1 MSQMNQMS
9 QMIIASK
16 EKEPKEIKK
25 LKEPKDTKTKP
36 KMKLMTMSMAVS
48 DPDVEVSETVS
59 QSPASTNELDQ
70 KYQQKT
76 DKEHI
81 LDNPDTYIGSIEN
94 VSGPMYIL
102 DNQKIIQKEID
113 YNPALYKLFDE
124 GITNCRDHRVRTEN
138 KKKVD
143 ETTDVV
149 TSIHIE
155 ITNNKITM
163 TNNGDGIDIEQH
175 PTYKTWIPELIFA
188 HLRTSTNYNKDE
200 QKTTGGKNGFGF
212 KLVLI
217 WSTWGEIET
226 VDAKRELKYHQ
237 VFENNL
243 DIIHKPKITPCKKKP
258 YTMVSF
264 IPDYKRLGLKGLSE
278 DMLNLF
284 QRRVYDIAGITTKDV
299 KVKFN
304 EDLLPVKD
312 FGQYIQ
318 LFNDQDKV
326 SESHECWGYSVCL
339 SDEFKQ
345 VSFVNGIF
353 TSKGGKHV
361 DYIVQQITK
370 KMIAYILK
378 KKKIEVKPSTI
389 KEQLTIFLNSTIV
402 NPSFDSQT
410 KDYLNTPS
418 SKFGSSCTVSDKFIE
433 KLAALG
439 VLNTSCELS
448 EVKEKKESKKTD
460 GAKTKTIRGV
470 LKLIDANYAGTK
482 KSSECIL
489 ILCEGDSA
497 KSGIVSGLAANDRN
511 IYGIYPMKGKLL
523 NVRGEGP
530 KKIND
535 NHEITDI
542 KKILGLESG
551 KTYKD
556 VEDLRYGKVLIMT
569 DQDLD
574 GSHIKGLV
582 INMFEWLWP
591 SLLKIG
597 GFIGFMNT
605 PILKAT
611 KGSKSLSF
619 YNDNE
624 YETWKETNDNGSGW
638 KVKYYKGLGTST
650 GKEFREYFEH
660 KKIVEIEVGEKDT
673 EDMDMLFNKKKAELR
688 KEWLTNYDRDAHVDT
703 SLTHITLGNFIHK
716 EIIHFSKYDCDR
728 SIPNLMDGL
737 KVSQRKILFSAFEKN
752 LISEIKVAQFSGYVS
767 EHSGYH
773 HGEASL
779 NGAIVHMA
787 QDFVGSNNINLLM
800 PNGQFG
806 TRLQGGKDSASERY
820 IFTNLNKITRL
831 LFKKADD
838 AILHY
843 LDDDGMPVEP
853 IFYIPIIPMVLV
865 NGAEGIGTGFS
876 TKIPCFNPKALIQ
889 YIRNVI
895 QHKEPNRDLV
905 PYYKGFKGTI
915 EQENETRFIT
925 KGVFTMNKNKIEI
938 TELPIDTWN
947 EDYIIFLEKLLED
960 GTIKDYK
967 DLSTDKHVNI
977 QIQCSINESEIEKTL
992 RLSSTLSITN
1002 MNLFNEKEK
1011 LTHYTKPHEIIDDFI
1026 LKRIGYYDKRKQHII
1041 DVLEKELILLKNK
1054 YNYIQQVLDGTID
1067 LRKKTSEQIY
1077 TILEDMGYAKIE
1089 GYNYL
1094 IKMTMDSVSIEN
1106 VETLK
1111 KQYESKEKELAI
1123 IKKTT
1128 IEETWLNELS
1138 DLEKVI

>member
-9 QMIIASK
+9 QISMSMSS
-16 EKEPKEIKK
+16 
-25 LKEPKDTKTKP
+25 PKDVKDVKDVNKVKKVKSFTT
-36 KMKLMTMSMAVS
+36 SIS
-48 DPDVEVSETVS
+48 D
-59 QSPASTNELDQ
+59 NELDQ

-102 DNQKIIQKEID
+102 ENEKIIQKDID

-138 KKKVD
+138 KKKID
-143 ETTDVV
+143 DTTEIV

-155 ITNNKITM
+155 ISNNKITM
-163 TNNGDGIDIEQH
+163 TNNGDGIDVEQH
-175 PTYKTWIPELIFA
+175 PTYKTWIPEMIFG

-243 DIIHKPKITPCKKKP
+243 DIIHKPKISPCKKKP
-258 YTMVSF
+258 YTRVSF

-278 DMLNLF
+278 DMLHLF

-299 KVKFN
+299 KVKYN

-326 SESHECWGYSVCL
+326 SESFDCWGYSVCL

-345 VSFVNGIF
+345 ISFVNGIF

-433 KLAALG
+433 KLASLG

-448 EVKEKKESKKTD
+448 EVKDKKESKKTD
-460 GAKTKTIRGV
+460 GAKTKTIRGIP
-470 LKLIDANYAGTK
+470 KLIDANYAGSK
-482 KSSECIL
+482 KSGECIL

-497 KSGIVSGLAANDRN
+497 KSGIVSGLLANDRN

-523 NVRGEGP
+523 NVRGEVL
-530 KKIND
+530 KKVNE
-535 NHEITDI
+535 NKEITEI

-551 KTYKD
+551 KIYKD
-556 VEDLRYGKVLIMT
+556 AEELRYGKVLFMT

-574 GSHIKGLV
+574 GSHIKGLG
-582 INMFEWLWP
+582 INMFECLWP
-591 SLLKIG
+591 SLLKIS

-624 YETWKETNDNGSGW
+624 YEAWKTKSEVNESGW

-650 GKEFREYFEH
+650 SKEFREYFEH

-688 KEWLTNYDRDAHVDT
+688 KEWLTNYDRDVHLDT
-703 SLTHITLGNFIHK
+703 SLTQITLGNFIHK

-752 LISEIKVAQFSGYVS
+752 LVNEIKVAQFSGYVS

-820 IFTNLNKITRL
+820 IFTNLNKITRFI
-831 LFKKADD
+831 FKKSDD

-843 LDDDGMPVEP
+843 LDDDGTPVEP
-853 IFYIPIIPMVLV
+853 IFYIPIIPIVLV

-876 TKIPCFNPKALIQ
+876 TKIPCFNPKDLIQ

-895 QHKEPNRDLV
+895 QQKEPNRVLI

-915 EQENETRFIT
+915 EQENESRFIT
-925 KGVFTMNKNKIEI
+925 KGNHTMKQNKVEI
-938 TELPIDTWN
+938 TELPIGTWN
-947 EDYIIFLEKLLED
+947 EDYIVFLEKLLED

-967 DLSTDKHVNI
+967 DLSTDKNVNI
-977 QIQCSINESEIEKTL
+977 QIVMKTDDESIEKIL
-992 RLSSTLSITN
+992 RLTSTLSITN

-1011 LTHYTKPHEIIDDFI
+1011 LTHYTKPHEILDDFI
-1026 LKRIGYYDKRKQHII
+1026 MKRIGYYEKRKQHII
-1041 DVLEKELILLKNK
+1041 DVLEKELVLLKNK

-1067 LRKKTSEQIY
+1067 LRKKTTTEIH
-1077 TILEDMGYAKIE
+1077 TILEDMGYVKID

-1111 KQYESKEKELAI
+1111 KQYESKEKELNI

-1128 IEETWLNELS
+1128 IEETWLNELN
-1138 DLEKVI
+1138 DLEKII

>member
-1 MSQMNQMS
+1 M
-9 QMIIASK
+9 ASK
-16 EKEPKEIKK
+16 SKI
-25 LKEPKDTKTKP
+25 
-36 KMKLMTMSMAVS
+36 M
-48 DPDVEVSETVS
+48 
-59 QSPASTNELDQ
+59 QSGLDE

-94 VSGPMYIL
+94 VSGPMYIY
-102 DNQKIIQKEID
+102 DEKIIQKDID

-124 GITNCRDHRVRTEN
+124 GITNCRDHRVRTEI
-138 KKKVD
+138 KKKTD
-143 ETTDVV
+143 DTTDVV

-155 ITNNKITM
+155 ISNNKITM
-163 TNNGDGIDIEQH
+163 TNNGDGIDVEEH
-175 PTYKTWIPELIFA
+175 PTYKIWIPEMIFG

-226 VDAKRELKYHQ
+226 VDAKRQLKYHQ

-243 DIIHKPKITPCKKKP
+243 DLIHKPKITSCSKKP
-258 YTMVSF
+258 YTRVSF
-264 IPDYKRLGLKGLSE
+264 IPDYKRLGIAGLSD
-278 DMLNLF
+278 DMLKLF

-299 KVKFN
+299 KVKYN
-304 EDLLPVKD
+304 EEQLPVKD
-312 FGQYIQ
+312 FNQYIQ

-326 SESHECWGYSVCL
+326 SESQDCWGYSVCL
-339 SDEFKQ
+339 SDEFRQ
-345 VSFVNGIF
+345 ISFVNGIF

-370 KMIAYILK
+370 KMVAYILK
-378 KKKIEVKPSTI
+378 KKKVEVKPSII

-460 GAKTKTIRGV
+460 GAKTKSIRGIP
-470 LKLIDANYAGTK
+470 KLIDANYAGTK
-482 KSSECIL
+482 KSGECIL

-523 NVRGEGP
+523 NVRGEVL
-530 KKIND
+530 KKINE
-535 NHEITDI
+535 NKEIAEI
-542 KKILGLESG
+542 KKILGLETG

-556 VEDLRYGKVLIMT
+556 VDELRYGKVLFMT

-574 GSHIKGLV
+574 GSHIKGLG
-582 INMFEWLWP
+582 INMFECLWP
-591 SLLKIG
+591 SLLQIS

-611 KGSKSLSF
+611 KGTKSLSF

-624 YETWKETNDNGSGW
+624 YEAWKQTSDNGW

-673 EDMDMLFNKKKAELR
+673 EDMDMLFNKKKAEQR
-688 KEWLTNYDRDAHVDT
+688 KEWLTNYDRDVHVDT
-703 SLTHITLGNFIHK
+703 SLTQITLGNFIHK

-752 LISEIKVAQFSGYVS
+752 LTNEIKVAQFSGYVS

-787 QDFVGSNNINLLM
+787 QDFVGSNNITLLM

-820 IFTNLNKITRL
+820 IFTKLNTVTRF
-831 LFKKADD
+831 LFKKSDD
-838 AILHY
+838 AILKY
-843 LDDDGMPVEP
+843 LDDDGTPVEP
-853 IFYIPIIPMVLV
+853 IFYIPIIPLVLV

-876 TKIPCFNPKALIQ
+876 TKIPCFNPKVLIQ
-889 YIRNVI
+889 YIRDAI
-895 QHKEPNRDLV
+895 THKEPNKVLI
-905 PYYKGFKGTI
+905 PYYKGFKGIIAADNDSKTS
-915 EQENETRFIT
+915 RFIT
-925 KGVFTMNKNKIEI
+925 TGVFSINKNKIDI
-938 TELPIDTWN
+938 TELPIGTWN
-947 EDYIIFLEKLLED
+947 EDYIVFLEKLVED

-967 DLSTDKHVNI
+967 DLSTDKNVNI
-977 QIQCSINESEIEKTL
+977 QIQLQNQMDDIEKTL
-992 RLSSTLSITN
+992 KLTSTLSISN

-1011 LTHYTKPHEIIDDFI
+1011 LTHYENPHEIIDDFI
-1026 LKRIGYYDKRKQHII
+1026 LKRIGYYEKRKQHII
-1041 DVLEKELILLKNK
+1041 QVLEKELILLQNK
-1054 YNYIQQVLDGTID
+1054 YKYIQQVLDGSID
-1067 LRKKTSEQIY
+1067 LRKKTTEQIY
-1077 TILEDMGYAKIE
+1077 TILNEYVKIDDS
-1089 GYNYL
+1089 YNYL

-1106 VETLK
+1106 IETLK
-1111 KQYESKEKELAI
+1111 KQFESKQKELNL

-1128 IEETWLNELS
+1128 IEESWLNELS
-1138 DLEKVI
+1138 DLEKII

>member
-1 MSQMNQMS
+1 M
-9 QMIIASK
+9 A
-16 EKEPKEIKK
+16 
-25 LKEPKDTKTKP
+25 LKSSGTI
-36 KMKLMTMSMAVS
+36 S
-48 DPDVEVSETVS
+48 
-59 QSPASTNELDQ
+59 LDE

-94 VSGPMYIL
+94 VSGPMYIY
-102 DNQKIIQKEID
+102 DSKIIQKDID

-124 GITNCRDHRVRTEN
+124 GITNCRDHRVRTEQ
-138 KKKVD
+138 KKLVD
-143 ETTDVV
+143 DSTDVV

-155 ITNNKITM
+155 ISNNKITM
-163 TNNGDGIDIEQH
+163 TNNGDGIDVEEH
-175 PTYKTWIPELIFA
+175 PTYKIWIPEMIFG

-226 VDAKRELKYHQ
+226 VDAKRKLKYHQ

-243 DIIHKPKITPCKKKP
+243 DIIHKPKITSCKNKP
-258 YTMVSF
+258 YTRVSF
-264 IPDYKRLGLKGLSE
+264 IPDYKRLGLEGLSD
-278 DMLNLF
+278 DMLKLF

-299 KVKFN
+299 KVKYN
-304 EDLLPVKD
+304 EEQLPVKD
-312 FGQYIQ
+312 FNQYIQ
-318 LFNDQDKV
+318 LFNDEDKV
-326 SESHECWGYSVCL
+326 SETQDCWSYSVCL

-345 VSFVNGIF
+345 ISFVNGIF

-361 DYIVQQITK
+361 DYIMQQITK
-370 KMIAYILK
+370 KMVAYILK
-378 KKKIEVKPSTI
+378 KKKVEVKPSII
-389 KEQLTIFLNSTIV
+389 KEQITIFLNSTIV

-460 GAKTKTIRGV
+460 GAKTKTIRGIP
-470 LKLIDANYAGTK
+470 KLIDANYAGTK
-482 KSSECIL
+482 KSCECVL

-523 NVRGEGP
+523 NVRGEVL
-530 KKIND
+530 KKINE
-535 NHEITDI
+535 NKEIAEI
-542 KKILGLESG
+542 KKILGLETG

-556 VEDLRYGKVLIMT
+556 IEELRYGKVLFMT

-574 GSHIKGLV
+574 GSHIKGLG
-582 INMFEWLWP
+582 INMFECLWP
-591 SLLKIG
+591 SLLKIP

-611 KGSKSLSF
+611 KGIKSLSF

-624 YETWKETNDNGSGW
+624 YEAWKQSTSHDGW

-688 KEWLTNYDRDAHVDT
+688 KEWLTNYDRDVHLDT
-703 SLTHITLGNFIHK
+703 SLTQITLGNFIHK

-752 LISEIKVAQFSGYVS
+752 LANEIKVAQFSGYVS

-820 IFTNLNKITRL
+820 IFTKLNTITRF

-838 AILHY
+838 AILKY
-843 LDDDGMPVEP
+843 LDDDGTPVEP
-853 IFYIPIIPMVLV
+853 IFYVPIIPMVLV

-876 TKIPCFNPKALIQ
+876 TKIPCFNPKDLIQ
-889 YIRNVI
+889 YIRDVI
-895 QHKEPNRDLV
+895 QHKEPNRDLI

-915 EQENETRFIT
+915 QQENESRFIT
-925 KGVFTMNKNKIEI
+925 KGIFKENKNKIDI
-938 TELPIDTWN
+938 TELPIGTWN
-947 EDYIIFLEKLLED
+947 EDYIIFLEKLVED

-967 DLSTDKHVNI
+967 DLSTDKNVNI
-977 QIQCSINESEIEKTL
+977 QIVINATEDIEKTL
-992 RLSSTLSITN
+992 KLTSTLSISN

-1026 LKRIGYYDKRKQHII
+1026 AKRIGYYETRKQHII
-1041 DVLEKELILLKNK
+1041 QVLEKELVLLENK
-1054 YNYIQQVLDGTID
+1054 YKYIQQVLEDTID
-1067 LRKKTSEQIY
+1067 LRKKTTEQIY
-1077 TILEDMGYAKIE
+1077 TILENFHYVKIE
-1089 GYNYL
+1089 DSFNYL
-1094 IKMTMDSVSIEN
+1094 IKMAMDSVSIEN

-1111 KQYESKEKELAI
+1111 KQYHTKQKELDV
-1123 IKKTT
+1123 IKKTP
-1128 IEETWLNELS
+1128 IEESWINELN
-1138 DLEKVI
+1138 DLEKII

>member
-1 MSQMNQMS
+1 M
-9 QMIIASK
+9 ASNSAK
-16 EKEPKEIKK
+16 SAK
-25 LKEPKDTKTKP
+25 
-36 KMKLMTMSMAVS
+36 SSV
-48 DPDVEVSETVS
+48 V
-59 QSPASTNELDQ
+59 ASGLDE

-94 VSGPMYIL
+94 ISGPMYIY
-102 DNQKIIQKEID
+102 DEKIIQKDID

-124 GITNCRDHRVRTEN
+124 GITNCRDHRVRTEI
-138 KKKVD
+138 KKKTD
-143 ETTDVV
+143 DSTDVV

-155 ITNNKITM
+155 IANNKITM
-163 TNNGDGIDIEQH
+163 TNNGDGIDVEEH
-175 PTYKTWIPELIFA
+175 PTYKIWIPELIFG

-243 DIIHKPKITPCKKKP
+243 DLIHKPKITTCKKKP
-258 YTMVSF
+258 YTRVSF
-264 IPDYKRLGLKGLSE
+264 IPDYKRLGLQGLSD
-278 DMLNLF
+278 DMLKLF

-299 KVKFN
+299 KVKYN

-312 FGQYIQ
+312 FNQYIQ

-326 SESHECWGYSVCL
+326 SESQDCWGYSVCL

-345 VSFVNGIF
+345 ISFVNGIF

-370 KMIAYILK
+370 KMVAYILK
-378 KKKIEVKPSTI
+378 KKKVEVKPSII
-389 KEQLTIFLNSTIV
+389 KEQITIFLNSTIV

-433 KLAALG
+433 KLALLG

-460 GAKTKTIRGV
+460 GAKTKSIRGIP
-470 LKLIDANYAGTK
+470 KLIDANYAGTK
-482 KSSECIL
+482 KSSECVL

-497 KSGIVSGLAANDRN
+497 KSGIVSGLLANDRN

-523 NVRGEGP
+523 NVRGEIL
-530 KKIND
+530 KKINE
-535 NHEITDI
+535 NKEIAEI
-542 KKILGLESG
+542 KKILGLETG
-551 KTYKD
+551 KIYKD
-556 VEDLRYGKVLIMT
+556 VEELRYGKVLFMT

-574 GSHIKGLV
+574 GSHIKGLG
-582 INMFEWLWP
+582 INMFECLWP
-591 SLLKIG
+591 SLLQIT

-611 KGSKSLSF
+611 KGTKTLSF

-624 YETWKETNDNGSGW
+624 YEAWKQSTPHDGW

-673 EDMDMLFNKKKAELR
+673 QDMDMLFNKKKAEQR
-688 KEWLTNYDRDAHVDT
+688 KEWLTNYDRDAHLDT
-703 SLTHITLGNFIHK
+703 SLTQITLGNFIHK

-737 KVSQRKILFSAFEKN
+737 KVSQRKILFSSFEKN
-752 LISEIKVAQFSGYVS
+752 LMNEIKVAQFSGYVS

-820 IFTNLNKITRL
+820 IFTKLNTVTRF
-831 LFKKADD
+831 LFKKSDD
-838 AILHY
+838 AILKY
-843 LDDDGMPVEP
+843 LDDDGTSVEP
-853 IFYIPIIPMVLV
+853 IFYIPIIPLVLV

-876 TKIPCFNPKALIQ
+876 TKIPCFNPKTLIQ
-889 YIRNVI
+889 YIRDVI
-895 QHKEPNRDLV
+895 THKDPNKVLI

-915 EQENETRFIT
+915 EQDNETRFIT
-925 KGVFTMNKNKIEI
+925 KGVFTVNKNKIDI
-938 TELPIDTWN
+938 TELPIGTWN
-947 EDYIIFLEKLLED
+947 EDYIVFLEKLVED

-967 DLSTDKHVNI
+967 DLSTDKNVNI
-977 QIQCSINESEIEKTL
+977 QIQLQNQMDDIEKTL
-992 RLSSTLSITN
+992 KLTTTLSISN

-1011 LTHYTKPHEIIDDFI
+1011 LTHYEKPHEIIDDFI
-1026 LKRIGYYDKRKQHII
+1026 LKRIGYYTKRKEHNIQ
-1041 DVLEKELILLKNK
+1041 VLEKELILLQNK
-1054 YNYIQQVLDGTID
+1054 YKYIQQVLDGSID
-1067 LRKKTSEQIY
+1067 LRKKTTEQIY
-1077 TILEDMGYAKIE
+1077 TILQDLYVKIE
-1089 GYNYL
+1089 NSYNYL

-1111 KQYESKEKELAI
+1111 KQFETKEKELNI

-1128 IEETWLNELS
+1128 IEESWLNELS
-1138 DLEKVI
+1138 DLEKII

>member
-1 MSQMNQMS
+1 MSK
-9 QMIIASK
+9 ISK
-16 EKEPKEIKK
+16 ISKISKMDNDK
-25 LKEPKDTKTKP
+25 LDTK
-36 KMKLMTMSMAVS
+36 SDGVS
-48 DPDVEVSETVS
+48 
-59 QSPASTNELDQ
+59 LDE

-94 VSGPMYIL
+94 VSGPMYIY
-102 DNQKIIQKEID
+102 DGSIIQKDID

-124 GITNCRDHRVRTEN
+124 GITNCRDHRVRTEI
-138 KKKVD
+138 KKKTD
-143 ETTDVV
+143 DTTDVV

-155 ITNNKITM
+155 ISNNKITM
-163 TNNGDGIDIEQH
+163 TNNGDGIDVEQH
-175 PTYKTWIPELIFA
+175 PTYKIWIPELIFG

-200 QKTTGGKNGFGF
+200 QKITGGKNGFGF

-243 DIIHKPKITPCKKKP
+243 DLIHKPKITACKKKP
-258 YTMVSF
+258 YTRVSF
-264 IPDYKRLGLKGLSE
+264 IPDYKRLGLEGLSD
-278 DMLNLF
+278 DMLKLF

-299 KVKFN
+299 KVKYN

-326 SESHECWGYSVCL
+326 SESHDCWGYSVCL

-345 VSFVNGIF
+345 ISFVNGIF
-353 TSKGGKHV
+353 TGKGGKHV

-370 KMIAYILK
+370 KMVAYILK
-378 KKKIEVKPSTI
+378 KKKVEVKPSII
-389 KEQLTIFLNSTIV
+389 KEQITIFLNSTIV

-418 SKFGSSCTVSDKFIE
+418 SKFGSSCVVSDKFIE

-460 GAKTKTIRGV
+460 GAKTKTIRGIP
-470 LKLIDANYAGTK
+470 KLIDANYAGTK
-482 KSSECIL
+482 KSGECVL

-523 NVRGEGP
+523 NVRGEVL
-530 KKIND
+530 KKVND
-535 NHEITDI
+535 NKEISEI

-556 VEDLRYGKVLIMT
+556 IDELRYGKVLFMT

-574 GSHIKGLV
+574 GSHIKGLG
-582 INMFEWLWP
+582 INMFECLWP
-591 SLLKIG
+591 SLLKIS

-611 KGSKSLSF
+611 KGAKILSF

-624 YETWKETNDNGSGW
+624 YEAWKQGNSDNGW

-673 EDMDMLFNKKKAELR
+673 EDMDMLFNKKKAEQR
-688 KEWLTNYDRDAHVDT
+688 KEWLTNYDRESHLDT

-716 EIIHFSKYDCDR
+716 EVIHFSKYDCDR

-752 LISEIKVAQFSGYVS
+752 LVNEIKVAQFSGYVS

-820 IFTNLNKITRL
+820 IFTKLNILTRFI
-831 LFKKADD
+831 FKKTDD
-838 AILHY
+838 AILKY
-843 LDDDGMPVEP
+843 LDDDGTPVEP
-853 IFYIPIIPMVLV
+853 IFYVPIIPMVLV

-876 TKIPCFNPKALIQ
+876 TKIPCFNPKDLIQ
-889 YIRNVI
+889 YIRDVI
-895 QHKEPNRDLV
+895 THKTPNTNLV

-915 EQENETRFIT
+915 EVENDTRFIT
-925 KGVFTMNKNKIEI
+925 KGKYSQSKNKIDI
-938 TELPIDTWN
+938 TELPIGTWN
-947 EDYIIFLEKLLED
+947 EDYIIFLEKLVED

-967 DLSTDKHVNI
+967 DLSTDKNVNI
-977 QIQCSINESEIEKTL
+977 QIVTSNEFDVEKTL
-992 RLSSTLSITN
+992 KLTTTLSISN

-1011 LTHYTKPHEIIDDFI
+1011 LTHYTKAHEIIDDFI
-1026 LKRIGYYDKRKQHII
+1026 LKRIGYYEKRKQHII
-1041 DVLEKELILLKNK
+1041 GVLERELVLLQNK
-1054 YNYIQQVLDGTID
+1054 YKYIQQVLDGSID
-1067 LRKKTSEQIY
+1067 LRKKTIEQIY
-1077 TILEDMGYAKIE
+1077 AILTSFSYVKIE
-1089 GYNYL
+1089 DSYNYL
-1094 IKMTMDSVSIEN
+1094 IKMSMDSVSIEN

-1111 KQYESKEKELAI
+1111 KQFDSKQKELDI

-1128 IEETWLNELS
+1128 VEESWLNELN

>member
-1 MSQMNQMS
+1 M
-9 QMIIASK
+9 ASK
-16 EKEPKEIKK
+16 
-25 LKEPKDTKTKP
+25 
-36 KMKLMTMSMAVS
+36 MSGTIS
-48 DPDVEVSETVS
+48 
-59 QSPASTNELDQ
+59 LDE

-94 VSGPMYIL
+94 VSGPMYIY
-102 DNQKIIQKEID
+102 DQKIIQKDID

-138 KKKVD
+138 KKKTD
-143 ETTDVV
+143 DSTDVV

-155 ITNNKITM
+155 ISNNKITM
-163 TNNGDGIDIEQH
+163 TNNGDGIDVEEH
-175 PTYKTWIPELIFA
+175 PTYKIWIPELIFG

-243 DIIHKPKITPCKKKP
+243 DIIHKPKITSCKKKP
-258 YTMVSF
+258 YTRVSF
-264 IPDYKRLGLKGLSE
+264 IPDYKRLGLEGLSD
-278 DMLNLF
+278 DMLKLF

-299 KVKFN
+299 KVKYN
-304 EDLLPVKD
+304 EEQLPVKD
-312 FGQYIQ
+312 FNQYIQ

-326 SESHECWGYSVCL
+326 SESQDCWGYSVCL

-345 VSFVNGIF
+345 ISFVNGIF

-361 DYIVQQITK
+361 DYIMQQITK
-370 KMIAYILK
+370 KMVAYILK
-378 KKKIEVKPSTI
+378 KKKVEVKPSII
-389 KEQLTIFLNSTIV
+389 KEQITIFLNSTIV

-410 KDYLNTPS
+410 KDYLNTPL

-460 GAKTKTIRGV
+460 GAKTKSIRGIP
-470 LKLIDANYAGTK
+470 KLIDANYAGTK

-497 KSGIVSGLAANDRN
+497 KSGIVSGLGASDRN
-511 IYGIYPMKGKLL
+511 TNGIYPMKGKLL
-523 NVRGEGP
+523 NVRGAASKSVRE
-530 KKIND
+530 NQ
-535 NHEITDI
+535 EITDI
-542 KKILGLESG
+542 KKILGLESD

-556 VEDLRYGKVLIMT
+556 VDDLRYGKVLIMT

-582 INMFEWLWP
+582 INMFECLWP
-591 SLLKIG
+591 SLLKIP

-611 KGSKSLSF
+611 KGIKSLSF

-624 YETWKETNDNGSGW
+624 YEAWKQTNPHDGW
-638 KVKYYKGLGTST
+638 KIKYYKGLGTST

-688 KEWLTNYDRDAHVDT
+688 KEWLTNYDRDVHLDT
-703 SLTHITLGNFIHK
+703 SLTQITLGNFIHK

-752 LISEIKVAQFSGYVS
+752 LINEIKVAQFSGYVS

-820 IFTNLNKITRL
+820 IFTKLNNVTRF

-838 AILHY
+838 AILNY
-843 LDDDGMPVEP
+843 LDDDGTQVEP
-853 IFYIPIIPMVLV
+853 IFYIPIIPLVLV

-876 TKIPCFNPKALIQ
+876 TKIPCFNPKVLIQ
-889 YIRNVI
+889 YIRDVI
-895 QHKEPNRDLV
+895 QHKEPNHDLI

-915 EQENETRFIT
+915 QQDEKEGRFIT
-925 KGVFTMNKNKIEI
+925 KGVFKESKNKIDI
-938 TELPIDTWN
+938 TELPIGTWN
-947 EDYIIFLEKLLED
+947 EDYIIFLEKLVED

-967 DLSTDKHVNI
+967 DLSTDKNVNI
-977 QIQCSINESEIEKTL
+977 QIVCTIDASEIEKTL
-992 RLSSTLSITN
+992 KLTSTLSISN

-1026 LKRIGYYDKRKQHII
+1026 LKRIGYYEIRKQHII
-1041 DVLEKELILLKNK
+1041 EVLEKDLVLLENK
-1054 YNYIQQVLDGTID
+1054 YKYIQQVLEDTID
-1067 LRKKTSEQIY
+1067 LRKKTTEQIY
-1077 TILEDMGYAKIE
+1077 TILQDLNYVKIE
-1089 GYNYL
+1089 DSFNYL
-1094 IKMTMDSVSIEN
+1094 IKMAMDSVSIEN

-1111 KQYESKEKELAI
+1111 KQYHTKQKELDV
-1123 IKKTT
+1123 IKKTS
-1128 IEETWLNELS
+1128 IEESWLNELN
-1138 DLEKVI
+1138 DLEKII

>member
-1 MSQMNQMS
+1 M
-9 QMIIASK
+9 AS
-16 EKEPKEIKK
+16 IKDVNNV
-25 LKEPKDTKTKP
+25 KDIDNVK
-36 KMKLMTMSMAVS
+36 
-48 DPDVEVSETVS
+48 DVKDVKKKAFT
-59 QSPASTNELDQ
+59 STSNENELDQ

-102 DNQKIIQKEID
+102 HNQKIIQKEID

-124 GITNCRDHRVRTEN
+124 GITNCRDHRVRTEI

-143 ETTDVV
+143 DSTEVV

-155 ITNNKITM
+155 ISNNKITM
-163 TNNGDGIDIEQH
+163 TNNGDGIDVEQH

-243 DIIHKPKITPCKKKP
+243 DIIHKPKISPCKKKP
-258 YTMVSF
+258 YTRVSF
-264 IPDYKRLGLKGLSE
+264 IPDYKRLGLKGLSD

-299 KVKFN
+299 KVKYN

-326 SESHECWGYSVCL
+326 SESQECWGYSVCL

-345 VSFVNGIF
+345 ISFVNGIF

-439 VLNTSCELS
+439 VMNTSCELS
-448 EVKEKKESKKTD
+448 EVKEKKELKKTD
-460 GAKTKTIRGV
+460 GVKTKTIRGIP
-470 LKLIDANYAGTK
+470 KLIDANYAGTK
-482 KSSECIL
+482 KSDECVL

-497 KSGIVSGLAANDRN
+497 KSGIVSGLQANDRN

-523 NVRGEGP
+523 NVRGAGF
-530 KKIND
+530 KSIHD
-535 NHEITDI
+535 NTEIADI

-551 KTYKD
+551 KTYTSID
-556 VEDLRYGKVLIMT
+556 ELRYSKVLIMT

-582 INMFEWLWP
+582 INMFECLWP

-611 KGSKSLSF
+611 KGTKSLSF

-624 YETWKETNDNGSGW
+624 YEAWKSKSLNENQNGW

-688 KEWLTNYDRDAHVDT
+688 KEWLTNYDRDVHLDT
-703 SLTHITLGNFIHK
+703 SLTQITLGNFIHK

-728 SIPNLMDGL
+728 SIPNLMDGQ

-752 LISEIKVAQFSGYVS
+752 LVNEIKVAQFSGYVS

-843 LDDDGMPVEP
+843 LDDDGTPVEP

-876 TKIPCFNPKALIQ
+876 TKIPCFNPKDLIQ
-889 YIRNVI
+889 YIRDVI

-915 EQENETRFIT
+915 EKENESRFIT
-925 KGVFTMNKNKIEI
+925 KGLFTVIKNKIEI
-938 TELPIDTWN
+938 TELPIGTWN

-977 QIQCSINESEIEKTL
+977 QIQCSNEIEIEKTL

-1011 LTHYTKPHEIIDDFI
+1011 LTHYAKPHEIIDDFI
-1026 LKRIGYYDKRKQHII
+1026 LKRIGYYEKRKQHII

-1067 LRKKTSEQIY
+1067 LRKKTSEQIH
-1077 TILEDMGYAKIE
+1077 TILEDMKYVKID

-1123 IKKTT
+1123 IKKTP
-1128 IEETWLNELS
+1128 IEETWLSELN
-1138 DLEKVI
+1138 DLEKMV

>member
-1 MSQMNQMS
+1 MSTSTSMS
-9 QMIIASK
+9 TSK
-16 EKEPKEIKK
+16 SKTISSKSNTEP
-25 LKEPKDTKTKP
+25 LKAEQT
-36 KMKLMTMSMAVS
+36 
-48 DPDVEVSETVS
+48 
-59 QSPASTNELDQ
+59 LDE

-94 VSGPMYIL
+94 VSGPMYIY
-102 DNQKIIQKEID
+102 DQKIIQKDID

-124 GITNCRDHRVRTEN
+124 GITNCRDHRVRTEQ
-138 KKKVD
+138 KKIVD
-143 ETTDVV
+143 DSTDVV

-155 ITNNKITM
+155 ISNNKITM
-163 TNNGDGIDIEQH
+163 TNNGDGIDVEEH
-175 PTYKTWIPELIFA
+175 PTYKIWIPELIFG
-188 HLRTSTNYNKDE
+188 HLRTSTNYNKEE

-237 VFENNL
+237 IFENNL
-243 DIIHKPKITPCKKKP
+243 DLIHKPKITSCKKKP
-258 YTMVSF
+258 YTRVSF
-264 IPDYKRLGLKGLSE
+264 IPDYKRLGLKGLSD
-278 DMLNLF
+278 DMLKLF

-299 KVKFN
+299 KVKYN
-304 EDLLPVKD
+304 EEQLPVKD
-312 FGQYIQ
+312 FNQYIQ

-326 SESHECWGYSVCL
+326 SESFDCWGYSVCL

-345 VSFVNGIF
+345 ISFVNGIF

-361 DYIVQQITK
+361 DYIMQQITK
-370 KMIAYILK
+370 KMVAYILK
-378 KKKIEVKPSTI
+378 KKKIEVKPSII
-389 KEQLTIFLNSTIV
+389 KEQITIFLNSTIV

-418 SKFGSSCTVSDKFIE
+418 SKFGSSCIVSDKFIE
-433 KLAALG
+433 KLAGLG

-460 GAKTKTIRGV
+460 GVKTKTIRGIP
-470 LKLIDANYAGTK
+470 KLIDANYAGTK
-482 KSSECIL
+482 KSGECIL

-523 NVRGEGP
+523 NVRGELL
-530 KKIND
+530 KKINE
-535 NHEITDI
+535 NKEIAEI
-542 KKILGLESG
+542 KKILGLETG

-556 VEDLRYGKVLIMT
+556 AEELRYGKVLFMT

-574 GSHIKGLV
+574 GSHIKGLG
-582 INMFEWLWP
+582 INMFECLWP
-591 SLLKIG
+591 SLLKIT

-611 KGSKSLSF
+611 KGTKSLSF

-624 YETWKETNDNGSGW
+624 YEAWKLGDNGNGW

-660 KKIVEIEVGEKDT
+660 KKIVEIEVGDKDT
-673 EDMDMLFNKKKAELR
+673 EDMDMLFNKKKAEQR
-688 KEWLTNYDRDAHVDT
+688 KEWLTNYDRDVHLDT

-716 EIIHFSKYDCDR
+716 EVIHFSKYDCDR

-752 LISEIKVAQFSGYVS
+752 LSTEIKVAQFSGYVS

-820 IFTNLNKITRL
+820 IFTRLNTLTRF
-831 LFKKADD
+831 LFKKSDD
-838 AILHY
+838 AILQY
-843 LDDDGMPVEP
+843 LDDDGTPVEP
-853 IFYIPIIPMVLV
+853 IFYIPIIPLVLV

-876 TKIPCFNPKALIQ
+876 TKIPCFNPKTLIQ
-889 YIRNVI
+889 YIRDVLSHN
-895 QHKEPNRDLV
+895 EPNKELI
-905 PYYKGFKGTI
+905 PYYKGFKGII
-915 EQENETRFIT
+915 EQENESRFIT
-925 KGVFTMNKNKIEI
+925 KGLYKQSKGKIDI
-938 TELPIDTWN
+938 TELPIGTWN
-947 EDYIIFLEKLLED
+947 EDYIIFLEKLVED

-967 DLSTDKHVNI
+967 DLSTDKNVNI
-977 QIQCSINESEIEKTL
+977 QIVSNIEDDIEKTL
-992 RLSSTLSITN
+992 KLTSTLSITN

-1026 LKRIGYYDKRKQHII
+1026 LKRIGYYEKRKQHII
-1041 DVLEKELILLKNK
+1041 DVLEKELLLLKNK
-1054 YNYIQQVLDGTID
+1054 YKYIQQVLDDSID
-1067 LRKKTSEQIY
+1067 LRKKTTEQIY
-1077 TILEDMGYAKIE
+1077 ELLEKQGFVKID

-1111 KQYESKEKELAI
+1111 KQYELKEKELI
-1123 IKKTT
+1123 VIKKTT
-1128 IEETWLNELS
+1128 IEESWMNELN
-1138 DLEKVI
+1138 DLEKVL

>member
-1 MSQMNQMS
+1 MSEISSMS
-9 QMIIASK
+9 
-16 EKEPKEIKK
+16 
-25 LKEPKDTKTKP
+25 
-36 KMKLMTMSMAVS
+36 TMSKSKSAS
-48 DPDVEVSETVS
+48 DSSKSKPTSK
-59 QSPASTNELDQ
+59 STSKNEQTLDE
-70 KYQQKT
+70 KYQQKS

-94 VSGPMYIL
+94 ISGPMYIY
-102 DNQKIIQKEID
+102 DEKIIQKDID

-124 GITNCRDHRVRTEN
+124 GITNCRDHRVRTEQ
-138 KKKVD
+138 KKLVD
-143 ETTDVV
+143 DTTDVV

-155 ITNNKITM
+155 ISNNKITM
-163 TNNGDGIDIEQH
+163 TNNGDGIDVEEH
-175 PTYKTWIPELIFA
+175 PTYKIWIPELIFG
-188 HLRTSTNYNKDE
+188 HLRTSTNYNKEE

-243 DIIHKPKITPCKKKP
+243 DLIHKPKITSCKKKP
-258 YTMVSF
+258 YTRVSF
-264 IPDYKRLGLKGLSE
+264 IPDYKRLGLEGLSV
-278 DMLNLF
+278 DMLKLF
-284 QRRVYDIAGITTKDV
+284 ERRVYDIAGITTKDV
-299 KVKFN
+299 KVKYN
-304 EDLLPVKD
+304 EEQLPVKD
-312 FGQYIQ
+312 FNQYIQ

-326 SESHECWGYSVCL
+326 SESFDCWGYSVCL

-345 VSFVNGIF
+345 ISFVNGIF

-361 DYIVQQITK
+361 DYIMQQITK
-370 KMIAYILK
+370 KMVAYILK
-378 KKKIEVKPSTI
+378 KKKIEVKPSII

-433 KLAALG
+433 KLAGLG

-460 GAKTKTIRGV
+460 GAKTKTIRGIP
-470 LKLIDANYAGTK
+470 KLIDANYAGTK

-523 NVRGEGP
+523 NVRGELL
-530 KKIND
+530 KKINE
-535 NHEITDI
+535 NKEIGEI
-542 KKILGLESG
+542 KKILGLETG
-551 KTYKD
+551 KTYKNA
-556 VEDLRYGKVLIMT
+556 EELRYGKVLFMT

-574 GSHIKGLV
+574 GSHIKGLG
-582 INMFEWLWP
+582 INMFECLWP
-591 SLLKIG
+591 SLLQIS

-611 KGSKSLSF
+611 KGTKSLSF

-624 YETWKETNDNGSGW
+624 YEAWKSGDNGNGW

-660 KKIVEIEVGEKDT
+660 KKIVEIEVGDKDT
-673 EDMDMLFNKKKAELR
+673 QDMDMLFNKKKAEQR
-688 KEWLTNYDRDAHVDT
+688 KEWLTNYDRDVHLDT
-703 SLTHITLGNFIHK
+703 SLTKITLGNFIHK

-752 LISEIKVAQFSGYVS
+752 LSTEIKVAQFSGYVS

-820 IFTNLNKITRL
+820 IFTRLNTLTRF

-838 AILHY
+838 AILQY
-843 LDDDGMPVEP
+843 LDDDGTPVEP
-853 IFYIPIIPMVLV
+853 IFYIPIIPLVLV

-876 TKIPCFNPKALIQ
+876 TKIPCFNPKILIQ
-889 YIRNVI
+889 YIRDVLSHI
-895 QHKEPNRDLV
+895 EPNKELI
-905 PYYKGFKGTI
+905 PYYKGFKGII
-915 EQENETRFIT
+915 EQENESRFIT
-925 KGVFTMNKNKIEI
+925 KGLYKQSKTTIDI
-938 TELPIDTWN
+938 TELPIGTWN
-947 EDYIIFLEKLLED
+947 EDYIIFLEKLVED

-967 DLSTDKHVNI
+967 DLSTDKNVNI
-977 QIQCSINESEIEKTL
+977 QIVSNLNIANDDIEKTL
-992 RLSSTLSITN
+992 KLTSTLSITN

-1026 LKRIGYYDKRKQHII
+1026 LKRIGYYEKRKQHII
-1041 DVLEKELILLKNK
+1041 EVLEKELVLLQNK
-1054 YNYIQQVLDGTID
+1054 YKYIQQVLDDSID
-1067 LRKKTSEQIY
+1067 LRKKTTEQIY
-1077 TILEDMGYAKIE
+1077 DLLEKKGFVKID

-1111 KQYESKEKELAI
+1111 KQYELKEKELTI

-1128 IEETWLNELS
+1128 IEESWLNELN
-1138 DLEKVI
+1138 DLEKVL

>member
-1 MSQMNQMS
+1 M
-9 QMIIASK
+9 
-16 EKEPKEIKK
+16 
-25 LKEPKDTKTKP
+25 
-36 KMKLMTMSMAVS
+36 
-48 DPDVEVSETVS
+48 
-59 QSPASTNELDQ
+59 ASTIKNTSSLDE

-94 VSGPMYIL
+94 ISGPMYIY
-102 DNQKIIQKEID
+102 DEKIIQKDID

-124 GITNCRDHRVRTEN
+124 GITNCRDHRVRTEI
-138 KKKVD
+138 KKKTD
-143 ETTDVV
+143 DTTDVV

-155 ITNNKITM
+155 IANNKITM
-163 TNNGDGIDIEQH
+163 TNNGDGIDVEEH
-175 PTYKTWIPELIFA
+175 PTYKIWIPEMIFA

-200 QKTTGGKNGFGF
+200 LKTTGGKNGFGF

-243 DIIHKPKITPCKKKP
+243 DLIHKPKITACKKKP
-258 YTMVSF
+258 YTRVSF
-264 IPDYKRLGLKGLSE
+264 IPDYKRLGIQGLSD
-278 DMLNLF
+278 DMLKLF

-299 KVKFN
+299 KVKYN
-304 EDLLPVKD
+304 EEQLPVKD

-326 SESHECWGYSVCL
+326 SETYDCWGYSVCL

-345 VSFVNGIF
+345 ISFVNGIF

-370 KMIAYILK
+370 KMVAYILK
-378 KKKIEVKPSTI
+378 KKKVEVKPSII
-389 KEQLTIFLNSTIV
+389 KEQITVFLNSTIV

-448 EVKEKKESKKTD
+448 DVKEKKESKKTD
-460 GAKTKTIRGV
+460 GAKTKTIRGIP
-470 LKLIDANYAGTK
+470 KLIDANYAGTK
-482 KSSECIL
+482 KSTECIL

-523 NVRGEGP
+523 NVRGEVL
-530 KKIND
+530 KKINE
-535 NHEITDI
+535 NKEISEI
-542 KKILGLESG
+542 KKILGLETG

-556 VEDLRYGKVLIMT
+556 ADELRYGKVLFMT

-574 GSHIKGLV
+574 GSHIKGLG
-582 INMFEWLWP
+582 INMFECLWP
-591 SLLKIG
+591 SLLQIP

-611 KGSKSLSF
+611 KGTKSLSF

-624 YETWKETNDNGSGW
+624 YEAWKESNHDNGW

-673 EDMDMLFNKKKAELR
+673 QDMDMLFNKKKAEQR
-688 KEWLTNYDRDAHVDT
+688 KEWLTNYDREVHLDT
-703 SLTHITLGNFIHK
+703 SLTQITLGNFIHK
-716 EIIHFSKYDCDR
+716 EVIHFSKYDCDR

-752 LISEIKVAQFSGYVS
+752 LTNEIKVAQFSGYVS

-820 IFTNLNKITRL
+820 IFTKLNTITRF
-831 LFKKADD
+831 LFKKTDD
-838 AILHY
+838 PILQY
-843 LDDDGMPVEP
+843 LDDDGLPVEP

-876 TKIPCFNPKALIQ
+876 TKIPCFNPKVLIQ
-889 YIRNVI
+889 YIRDVI
-895 QHKEPNRDLV
+895 MHKEPNKLLV

-915 EQENETRFIT
+915 EKENETRFIT
-925 KGVFTMNKNKIEI
+925 RGVYSITKNKIDI
-938 TELPIDTWN
+938 TELPIGTWN
-947 EDYIIFLEKLLED
+947 EDYIVFLEKLVED

-967 DLSTDKHVNI
+967 DLSTDKNVNI
-977 QIQCSINESEIEKTL
+977 QIQIQQMDDIEKTL
-992 RLSSTLSITN
+992 KLTSTLSISN

-1011 LTHYTKPHEIIDDFI
+1011 LTHYENAHEIIDDFI
-1026 LKRIGYYDKRKQHII
+1026 LKRIGYYEKRKQHII
-1041 DVLEKELILLKNK
+1041 QVLEKDLILLQNK
-1054 YNYIQQVLDGTID
+1054 YKYIQQVLDGSID
-1067 LRKKTSEQIY
+1067 LRKKTIEQIY
-1077 TILEDMGYAKIE
+1077 VILDQYVKIDDS
-1089 GYNYL
+1089 YNYL

-1106 VETLK
+1106 IETLK
-1111 KQYESKEKELAI
+1111 KQFESKQKELDI

-1128 IEETWLNELS
+1128 IEESWLNELS
-1138 DLEKVI
+1138 DLEKII